1 MTKPACEDAFLIKS
15 KDLKNNYYSLTF
27 GSFNRAGQCRPG
39 HFVHVQLPCSDVFL
53 RRPMSVASV
62 SPEKQELEIIL
73 KVLGRGTRMM
83 SDLKKGA
90 PVNILGPLGL
100 PFRMPKRSQ
109 TVIMVAGGVG
119 FPPLLYLA
127 SEMVSRGHD
136 PSLIEF
142 FYGGRS
148 SGDIVEKPRI
158 KKLGVKFHPVT
169 EDGSAGSR
177 GLVTQAVEQFITA
190 RGKSAKPVMY
200 GCGPEGMLKATDD
213 LGRKYDIGGQLSLE
227 APMPCGIGICLGCVV
242 NLREGGHAR
251 VCCDGPVFDIG
262 EVIL

>member
-1 MTKPACEDAFLIKS
+1 MIKPACEDAYLIQS
-15 KDLKNNYYSLTF
+15 KDLRNSYYSLTF
-27 GSFNRAGQCRPG
+27 GSFSKAGQCRPG

-62 SPEKQELEIIL
+62 SRGKKEIEIIL

-83 SDLKKGA
+83 SDLKKGDRI
-90 PVNILGPLGL
+90 NILGPLGV
-100 PFRMPKRSQ
+100 PFRLPRRSQ

-127 SEMVSRGHD
+127 TEMVAKGHD
-136 PSLIEF
+136 PVLIEF

-148 SGDIVEKPRI
+148 AGDIVEKPRI
-158 KKLGVKFHPVT
+158 KKLGLKFHPVT
-169 EDGSAGSR
+169 EDGSLGSR
-177 GLVTQAVEQFITA
+177 GLVTQAVEEYITS
-190 RGKSAKPVMY
+190 RKGTVKPVMY
-200 GCGPEGMLKATDD
+200 GCGPEGMLKETDE
-213 LGRKYDIGGQLSLE
+213 LGRKYGIGGQLSLE

-242 NLREGGHAR
+242 NLRQGGHAR